1 MVGTN
6 CLSGD
11 MDDDGDSEMLKFR
24 VPELVLGATLMAA
37 VFSISLVFV
46 SQHEGFWH
54 WITHDAAGFFTLWL
68 VIVGVGPVV
77 LFLVQ
82 LRFIRESLVVAAH
95 GAKAAETNAQA
106 LIDAESAKVYVVDLK
121 SNIARILHIGTHH
134 TPSPDVEMFDPP
146 WIQYRLRNYGKSPAL
161 IRNVLHGFSLTNMK
175 DLPHGFS
182 LDNPTKLPL
191 NRFKWASWNRAMEIV
206 GVGEQSDVIK
216 CEYDGPFTSE
226 DAKSIVTPNA
236 LLTFSGMAIFLDTFG
251 REHCLEWE
259 FVAYDDRWQLIDHRE
274 TRQEPPSA

>member
-1 MVGTN
+1 MNWLTGSIPKKLRTIAQ
-6 CLSGD
+6 GA
-11 MDDDGDSEMLKFR
+11 
-24 VPELVLGATLMAA
+24 LVAL
-37 VFSISLVFV
+37 FV
-46 SQHEGFWH
+46 AWVAIVSWQSSHGQPDKSWH
-54 WITHDAAGFFTLWL
+54 WPTQDATGFFTLLL
-68 VIVGVGPVV
+68 VIVGVGQLV
-77 LFLVQ
+77 LFWRQ
-82 LRFIRESLVVAAH
+82 LRLIRESLVNAKQAADAAAH

-106 LIDAESAKVYVVDLK
+106 LIDAESAKVYVVDLD
-121 SNIARILHIGTHH
+121 SNIPQIFRIGKHH
-134 TPSPDVEMFDPP
+134 TPPPDVEMFDPP

-236 LLTFSGMAIFLDTFG
+236 LLTFSGMAIF
-251 REHCLEWE
+251 
-259 FVAYDDRWQLIDHRE
+259 
-274 TRQEPPSA
+274 EPPSA